1 MKPKISQ
8 ALEYLLD
15 KLKRKEDAHKFSAQK
30 PLKRLVKSLVF
41 CRNVNQPAFDTHYLS
56 QCIFF
61 PVADYRCFTKN
72 NKFKFLTTN
81 TIFVALV
88 NMMTMKINF

>member
-61 PVADYRCFTKN
+61 PAADYHCFIK
-72 NKFKFLTTN
+72 KDK
-81 TIFVALV
+81 
-88 NMMTMKINF
+88 